1 MRTDDNTTYVKNL
14 MESMKFMLVLSI
26 FLLSITLYSTSVKHI
41 RINTFVHQEAWVETK
56 TKATRDRGR
65 DGQKDRQTDIYF
77 MQTKYLCVLIHI

>member
-1 MRTDDNTTYVKNL
+1 
-14 MESMKFMLVLSI
+14 MKFMLVLSI

-77 MQTKYLCVLIHI
+77 LMFFDDCKRIAFARMFTCDN